1 MGEKLNRLWTL
12 ALSWALAA
20 WAVTEAQADTK
31 ENVDRTLTWNQA
43 TLSLKQAVKG
53 QTISELKWIR
63 GNVWV
68 LATQNTWKDKRTTI
82 SGKVF
87 WNDNTLNWVITGS
100 TGNLDKVKSKSII
113 AKIEK
118 EINKKIKAGV
128 FGWVVTTDYKE
139 ASTYGNLVKVKGGTE
154 HWTTTKKVNWANVK
168 IAWAE
173 VSYISDDAR
182 TKTTL
187 NGAKVMWD
195 VSGYMAGAK
204 VSHLTENRQN
214 KITLSGNKVKAG
226 MNDSYKV
233 SGEVE
238 TKFDNSNWSAWVWA
252 YHWKVNGK
260 KDNGVFAGVS
270 YSFGGEKGKFND
282 FSAKDIEHNF
292 GYDAQFLNSTEKTV
306 KNFVA
311 DPVNPVT
318 PVAPKPKPEK
328 PVQPELEKP
337 VQPKPVETA
346 KWPSLVQEDLPTAN
360 IEEKNETVTQVIDY
374 KTTIVED
381 RFAPKDSIREEGWV
395 AGKTET
401 VYKKIIVNG
410 KEEYSE
416 VVSTTTTPAVDKV
429 IYKWTFISE
438 NGPVNVEPALPE
450 AVEKTSTTTE
460 VIPFG
465 TEYVLN
471 KNLPNDAS
479 NKISDWVNGSKTIN
493 TTKFVNKA
501 NENEVF
507 FEDKK
512 ENKTEAKNAVIEVWQ
527 NVHMNYLLSKYP
539 NATKE
544 TNTTI
549 EKINP
554 GIEVTI
560 REDGAST
567 FRWNSQ
573 TYGEK
578 EITTVK
584 VVNDG
589 KALET
594 YNFEKIISKGYTWW
608 IDVPKIH
615 RDPTKTYPYISY
627 LNSFYEVE
635 QYHKK
640 FYTPLPDFEL

>member
-12 ALSWALAA
+12 ALSWVLAA
-20 WAVTEAQADTK
+20 WAVSEAQANTK
-31 ENVDRTLTWNQA
+31 ENVDRTLTWDQA
-43 TLSLKQAVKG
+43 TLSIKQAVKG

-87 WNDNTLNWVITGS
+87 WENGVNWVITAS
-100 TGNLDKVKSKSII
+100 TGKVNKANSKSII

-118 EINKKIKAGV
+118 EINKKIKAWV
-128 FGWVVTTDYKE
+128 FGWVVKTDYDESSIYWSSK
-139 ASTYGNLVKVKGGTE
+139 KVNGWTE
-154 HWTTTKKVNWANVK
+154 NWTTTKKVNWANVK

-187 NGAKVMWD
+187 NWAKVMWD

-233 SGEVE
+233 SGELE
-238 TKFDNSNWSAWVWA
+238 RKFDNSNWSAWVWA

-260 KDNGVFAGVS
+260 KDNWVFAGVS

-318 PVAPKPKPEK
+318 PVVPKPQPEQ
-328 PVQPELEKP
+328 PVQPQP
-337 VQPKPVETA
+337 VQPVQPQPEQPAQPQPVETA
-346 KWPSLVQEDLPTAN
+346 KW
-360 IEEKNETVTQVIDY
+360 
-374 KTTIVED
+374 
-381 RFAPKDSIREEGWV
+381 
-395 AGKTET
+395 
-401 VYKKIIVNG
+401 
-410 KEEYSE
+410 
-416 VVSTTTTPAVDKV
+416 TPLIQD
-429 IYKWTFISE
+429 E
-438 NGPVNVEPALPE
+438 LPE
-450 AVEKTSTTTE
+450 AVEKNTTTTE
-460 VIPFG
+460 VIPFE

-471 KNLPNDAS
+471 RNLPNDDS

-507 FEDKK
+507 FEDRN

-549 EKINP
+549 ERVNP

-560 REDGAST
+560 REDGASN

-573 TYGEK
+573 TDGKK

-589 KALET
+589 NTLET
-594 YNFEKIISKGYTWW
+594 YNFEEIKSQGYRWW
-608 IDVPKIH
+608 IDVPRIH
-615 RDPTKTYPYISY
+615 MDPTKTYPYISY
-627 LNSFYEVE
+627 DSFSEIE
-635 QYHKK
+635 EYHKK
-640 FYTPLPDFEL
+640 INNPLPDFEL